1 MYTKE
6 VNEHSPL
13 RILERSIHGGLGRGN
28 LGVVMARAGAGKTAF
43 LVQVGLDDLLRDRQV
58 LHVALGQSLEHVH
71 AWYDAL
77 FDDLARVNGLEDR
90 ENVRARVGKN
100 RVIQAFG
107 DHQLPPE
114 RLEKVVEMYGKHLAF
129 RPAAILIDG
138 YDWEGSTAKKAAEIG
153 SLKAFAKRFDAEL
166 WISAQ
171 THRETTGP
179 HPTKVVPPC
188 DAFVD
193 LIDVAIFLEPLGAN
207 EVVRLLKDHGDAQ
220 PPETHLLLDCTTMRI
235 FEETRSTSMV
245 RLPSTGYTLLSGGAQ
260 GAEAEFG
267 ACAERW
273 GLEEVNFSFA
283 GRTAQRTRGLVEL
296 SDAELKQ
303 GGVSSTYV
311 EAQLH
316 RNFPTTP
323 TFQKMLQSIWHQVA
337 TAGQVFVIGTILPD
351 KTVKGGTGWAAEL
364 ARHFKKDLH
373 VFDQEKKGWFAWRDG
388 NWVAETAPIVKRTR
402 FTGTGT
408 RFLSEEGTAAI
419 RGLFERSFGKPR
431 S

>member
-1 MYTKE
+1 M
-6 VNEHSPL
+6 
-13 RILERSIHGGLGRGN
+13 
-28 LGVVMARAGAGKTAF
+28 
-43 LVQVGLDDLLRDRQV
+43 
-58 LHVALGQSLEHVH
+58 
-71 AWYDAL
+71 
-77 FDDLARVNGLEDR
+77 
-90 ENVRARVGKN
+90 
-100 RVIQAFG
+100 
-107 DHQLPPE
+107 
-114 RLEKVVEMYGKHLAF
+114 
-129 RPAAILIDG
+129 
-138 YDWEGSTAKKAAEIG
+138 
-153 SLKAFAKRFDAEL
+153 
-166 WISAQ
+166 
-171 THRETTGP
+171 
-179 HPTKVVPPC
+179 
-188 DAFVD
+188 
-193 LIDVAIFLEPLGAN
+193 
-207 EVVRLLKDHGDAQ
+207 
-220 PPETHLLLDCTTMRI
+220 
-235 FEETRSTSMV
+235 
-245 RLPSTGYTLLSGGAQ
+245 PSTGYTLLSGGAQ